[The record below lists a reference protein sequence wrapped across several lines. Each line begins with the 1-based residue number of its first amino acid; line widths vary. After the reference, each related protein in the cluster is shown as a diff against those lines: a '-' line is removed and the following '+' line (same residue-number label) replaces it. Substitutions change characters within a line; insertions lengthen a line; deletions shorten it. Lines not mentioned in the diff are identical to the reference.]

1 MYQLNWEPAQA
12 HGSQVTLYRLES
24 LIIDNNQKN
33 ESEHWNLC
41 YNGTDSYWIITDN
54 TNEKYRFRVQA
65 KNAYGFGTW
74 SKPSMIIDLIEF
86 DYRIPIGQQLI
97 LSCLV
102 ILIIT
107 TAVGLIWRRKYSS
120 ST

>member
-33 ESEHWNLC
+33 ESERWNLC

-107 TAVGLIWRRKYSS
+107 TAVGLIWRRKY
-120 ST
+120 TQR